1 MFNKTEQKMEVP
13 MQYKRYKFYEG
24 MFYGY
29 IIGSMLTF
37 VLTGLVIK
45 SMGS

>member
-1 MFNKTEQKMEVP
+1 MEIKDIP
-13 MQYKRYKFYEG
+13 MDYKRYKFYEG

-37 VLTGLVIK
+37 VLLALLLNNA
-45 SMGS
+45 